1 MRRWLRRTQCR
12 DGALPISRCPGRANA
27 ASGDAAG
34 RVFTRPILMT
44 RKFIIV
50 LAITSLFTALVVG
63 FSWFYLS
70 QLLRQRLVWADE
82 TASQITNSLEY
93 AASKAVPDLTS
104 TRVDTNNPKAMRAAI
119 TNYLQ
124 TDPNLN
130 DQLEALVGNS
140 RIIYDAAITDPN
152 GVAILDTNPALN
164 AKPVPQRPSLAVL
177 RDAGFRRQLRLLY
190 SPGTVYD
197 VSIGLQLDGHE
208 FGGVR
213 VGVSTVFLRNELT
226 PKLQQAAFFSVVAIF
241 CSLVLAAVVSN
252 FALGPLKA
260 ISRNLDSASAGD
272 LLPDEETS
280 AGDEVGLVSLK
291 IAHLGR
297 QIRDTN
303 EIFSALKDNVEQVM
317 TKLQDGLMLFTRDS
331 RVVLVSAS
339 AEKFLGRPRRE
350 ILGRTVEDIFSDGT
364 VLGAVVLPA
373 FQKQRPLAQY
383 EFEAVDGR
391 RVQVSLDFIQE
402 KGTPIGALL
411 TMRDAESVRR
421 IEDEIEISRRLSA
434 SGRLTRGVAHEVKN
448 PINAIVLHLQL
459 LQNKL
464 QQDDPE
470 TRRHMDIIGNEIH
483 RLDRVV
489 QILVDFTRPRDL
501 RLEDVDLRK
510 ILEDV
515 SMLAAPDAA
524 RRAVH
529 IVLELPNQELLN
541 PELLSPE
548 LLSPELSNPELPNP
562 DLPNDDHALIV
573 RVDSDLMKQ
582 AILNLVLNG
591 VQSMKEGTLTLTA
604 RRDDEMILAEVRDQ
618 GCGIPPEAQE
628 KIFELYYT
636 TKGDEG
642 GSGIGL
648 AQTYQ
653 IMQWH
658 YGSVEFDS
666 IVGAGTTFR
675 LRLPAAAAKPDRR
688 ADAELT
694 A

>member
-1 MRRWLRRTQCR
+1 
-12 DGALPISRCPGRANA
+12 
-27 ASGDAAG
+27 
-34 RVFTRPILMT
+34 MT

-50 LAITSLFTALVVG
+50 LVITTLFTALVVT
-63 FSWFYLS
+63 FSWIYLS
-70 QLLRQRLVWADE
+70 QLLRQRLLWADE
-82 TASQITNSLEY
+82 TASQLTNQLEY

-104 TRVDTNNPKAMRAAI
+104 TKTDTENPKAMRAAI
-119 TNYLQ
+119 TYYLH
-124 TDPNLN
+124 TDTNLN
-130 DQLEALVGNS
+130 DMLESVVGNS
-140 RIIYDAAITDPN
+140 RIIYDAAIIDPN
-152 GVAILDTNPALN
+152 GVAILDTNPARNGKL
-164 AKPVPQRPSLAVL
+164 VPDRRALGML
-177 RDAGFRRQLRLLY
+177 RDAGFVRQLRMLY
-190 SPGTVYD
+190 APGAVYD
-197 VSIGLQLDGHE
+197 VSIGLELDGHA
-208 FGGVR
+208 FGSVR

-226 PKLQQAAFFSVVAIF
+226 PKLQQAFFFSVVAIF

-252 FALGPLKA
+252 VALGPLKA

-272 LLPDEETS
+272 LLPEEES
-280 AGDEVGLVSLK
+280 GSGDEVGLVSLK

-303 EIFSALKDNVEQVM
+303 QIFSALKDNVEQVM

-339 AEKFLGRPRRE
+339 AEKFLGRPRRD
-350 ILGRTVEDIFSDGT
+350 ILGRTAAEIFSDGT

-373 FQKQRPLAQY
+373 FQQQRPLVQY
-383 EFEAVDGR
+383 EFDAVDGR

-434 SGRLTRGVAHEVKN
+434 SGRMTRGVAHEVKN

-464 QQDDPE
+464 QQDDPD

-501 RLEDVDLRK
+501 RLEEVDLRK
-510 ILEDV
+510 ILENV
-515 SMLAAPDAA
+515 AMLAAPDAS
-524 RRAVH
+524 RHGVRVE
-529 IVLELPNQELLN
+529 LELPRRQLPNQKLLN
-541 PELLSPE
+541 QSGANEAVPKE
-548 LLSPELSNPELPNP
+548 
-562 DLPNDDHALIV
+562 DDALIV
-573 RVDSDLMKQ
+573 RVDADLIRQ
-582 AILNLVLNG
+582 AVLNLVLNG
-591 VQSMKEGTLTLTA
+591 VQSMNAGGILTLAA

-636 TKGDEG
+636 TKSDKG

-648 AQTYQ
+648 AQAYQ

-666 IVGAGTTFR
+666 VVGAGTTFR
-675 LRLPAAAAKPDRR
+675 LRLPAAAPKPHYRQD
-688 ADAELT
+688 EEIT

>member
-1 MRRWLRRTQCR
+1 
-12 DGALPISRCPGRANA
+12 
-27 ASGDAAG
+27 
-34 RVFTRPILMT
+34 
-44 RKFIIV
+44 
-50 LAITSLFTALVVG
+50 
-63 FSWFYLS
+63 
-70 QLLRQRLVWADE
+70 LLWADE
-82 TASQITNSLEY
+82 TASTLTNSLEY
-93 AASKAVPDLTS
+93 TASKAVPDLTS
-104 TRVDTNNPKAMRAAI
+104 TRVDTDNPKAMRAAI

-124 TDPNLN
+124 TDTNLN
-130 DQLEALVGNS
+130 DMLESEVGNS
-140 RIIYDAAITDPN
+140 RIIYDASIIDPN
-152 GVAILDTNPALN
+152 GIAILDTNPSLN
-164 AKPVPQRPSLAVL
+164 GKPVPERPRLAGL
-177 RDAGFRRQLRLLY
+177 RDAGFRHQLRLLY
-190 SPGTVYD
+190 GPATVYD
-197 VSIGLQLDGHE
+197 VSIGLELDGQQ
-208 FGGVR
+208 FGSVR

-226 PKLQQAAFFSVVAIF
+226 PRLQQAAFFSVVAIF

-252 FALGPLKA
+252 VALGPLRA

-272 LLPDEETS
+272 VLPEEES
-280 AGDEVGLVSLK
+280 GSEDEVGLVSLK

-303 EIFSALKDNVEQVM
+303 QIFSALKDNVEQVM

-350 ILGRTVEDIFSDGT
+350 ILGRSAEEIFSDGS

-373 FQKQRPLAQY
+373 FQKQRPLVQY
-383 EFEAVDGR
+383 DFDAADGH

-464 QQDDPE
+464 QQDDPD
-470 TRRHMDIIGNEIH
+470 TRRHMDIIGSEIH

-510 ILEDV
+510 ILESV
-515 SMLAAPDAA
+515 SVLAAPDAA
-524 RRAVH
+524 RHGVH
-529 IVLELPNQELLN
+529 IVLELPNHDPLN
-541 PELLSPE
+541 E
-548 LLSPELSNPELPNP
+548 
-562 DLPNDDHALIV
+562 NDALQV
-573 RVDSDLMKQ
+573 RIDSDLIKQ
-582 AILNLVLNG
+582 AILNLVING
-591 VQSMKEGTLTLTA
+591 VQSMAAGGTLTIKA
-604 RRDDEMILAEVRDQ
+604 RREEEMILAEVLDQ
-618 GCGIPPEAQE
+618 GCGIPPDAQE

-675 LRLPAAAAKPDRR
+675 LRLPAAKPERR
-688 ADAELT
+688 EDERPQGEEMT

>member
-1 MRRWLRRTQCR
+1 
-12 DGALPISRCPGRANA
+12 
-27 ASGDAAG
+27 
-34 RVFTRPILMT
+34 MT

-50 LAITSLFTALVVG
+50 LVITTMFTALVVG
-63 FSWFYLS
+63 FSWVYLS
-70 QLLRQRLVWADE
+70 QLLRQRLLWADE
-82 TASQITNSLEY
+82 TASQLTNQLEY

-124 TDPNLN
+124 TDTNLN
-130 DQLEALVGNS
+130 DMLESVVGNS
-140 RIIYDAAITDPN
+140 RIIYDAAIIDPN

-164 AKPVPQRPSLAVL
+164 GKPVPDRQRLAVL
-177 RDAGFRRQLRLLY
+177 RDAGFRRQLRMLY
-190 SPGTVYD
+190 GPGTVYD
-197 VSIGLQLDGHE
+197 VSIGLELDGQA
-208 FGGVR
+208 FGSVR

-226 PKLQQAAFFSVVAIF
+226 PKLQQAAFFSVVAVF

-252 FALGPLKA
+252 VALGPLKA

-280 AGDEVGLVSLK
+280 ADDEVGLVSLK

-303 EIFSALKDNVEQVM
+303 QIFSALKDNVEQVM
-317 TKLQDGLMLFTRDS
+317 TKLQDGLMLFTSDS

-350 ILGRTVEDIFSDGT
+350 ILGRTAEEIFSDGT
-364 VLGAVVLPA
+364 VLGAVVLPS
-373 FQKQRPLAQY
+373 FQKQRPLTQY
-383 EFEAVDGR
+383 EFDAADGR

-402 KGTPIGALL
+402 KGTSIGALL

-464 QQDDPE
+464 QQDDPD
-470 TRRHMDIIGNEIH
+470 TRRHMDIIGSEIH

-501 RLEDVDLRK
+501 RLEEVDLRK
-510 ILEDV
+510 ILESV
-515 SMLAAPDAA
+515 SVLAAPDAA
-524 RRAVH
+524 RQNVRLVQ
-529 IVLELPNQELLN
+529 ELP
-541 PELLSPE
+541 
-548 LLSPELSNPELPNP
+548 P
-562 DLPNDDHALIV
+562 DSEALIV

-591 VQSMKEGTLTLTA
+591 VQSMPNGGTLTLKA
-604 RRDDEMILAEVRDQ
+604 RHEDDMILAEVVDE
-618 GCGIPPEAQE
+618 GSGIPHDAQE
-628 KIFELYYT
+628 KIFELYFT
-636 TKGDEG
+636 TKGDKG

-658 YGSVEFDS
+658 YGSIDFDS

-675 LRLPAAAAKPDRR
+675 LRLPDAASKAGRAEDAK
-688 ADAELT
+688 LT

>member
-1 MRRWLRRTQCR
+1 M
-12 DGALPISRCPGRANA
+12 S
-27 ASGDAAG
+27 
-34 RVFTRPILMT
+34 

-50 LAITSLFTALVVG
+50 LVITTLFTALVVC
-63 FSWFYLS
+63 FSWIYLS
-70 QLLRQRLVWADE
+70 QLLRQRLLWADE
-82 TASQITNSLEY
+82 TASQLTNQMEY

-104 TRVDTNNPKAMRAAI
+104 TRVDTNNPKAMRAAV
-119 TNYLQ
+119 TKFLQ
-124 TDPNLN
+124 TDANLN
-130 DQLEALVGNS
+130 DMLESVVGNS
-140 RIIYDAAITDPN
+140 RIVYDAAIIDPN

-164 AKPVPQRPSLAVL
+164 GKPVPERPRLGVL
-177 RDAGFRRQLRLLY
+177 RDASFRRQLRLLY
-190 SPGTVYD
+190 APSTVYD
-197 VSIGLQLDGHE
+197 VSIGLELDGQA
-208 FGGVR
+208 FGSVR

-226 PKLQQAAFFSVVAIF
+226 PKLQQAAFFSVLAIF
-241 CSLVLAAVVSN
+241 CSLVLGAVVSN
-252 FALGPLKA
+252 VALGPLKV

-303 EIFSALKDNVEQVM
+303 QIFSALKDNVEQVM
-317 TKLQDGLMLFTRDS
+317 TKLQDGLMLFTRDT

-350 ILGRTVEDIFSDGT
+350 ILGRTAEEIFSDGS

-373 FQKQRPLAQY
+373 FQKQRPLVQY
-383 EFEAVDGR
+383 EFDAVDRR

-421 IEDEIEISRRLSA
+421 IENDIEMSRRLSA

-470 TRRHMDIIGNEIH
+470 TRRHMDVIGNEIH

-501 RLEDVDLRK
+501 HLEDVDLRR
-510 ILEDV
+510 ILESV
-515 SMLAAPDAA
+515 AALAAPDAA
-524 RRAVH
+524 RHGVRLVQQ
-529 IVLELPNQELLN
+529 LPNRELSNRELSSRELPNEDV
-541 PELLSPE
+541 SHG
-548 LLSPELSNPELPNP
+548 
-562 DLPNDDHALIV
+562 DDALIV
-573 RVDSDLMKQ
+573 RADSDLMKQ
-582 AILNLVLNG
+582 AILNLVING
-591 VQSMKEGTLTLTA
+591 VQAMTAGGTLTLKA
-604 RRDDEMILAEVRDQ
+604 RRDGETILAEVLDQ

-628 KIFELYYT
+628 KIFELYFT
-636 TKGDEG
+636 TKGGEG

-675 LRLPAAAAKPDRR
+675 LRLPAAAAKPESR
-688 ADAELT
+688 EEIT

>member
-1 MRRWLRRTQCR
+1 
-12 DGALPISRCPGRANA
+12 
-27 ASGDAAG
+27 
-34 RVFTRPILMT
+34 MT

-50 LAITSLFTALVVG
+50 LVITTLFTALVVG

-70 QLLRQRLVWADE
+70 QLLRQRLLWADE
-82 TASQITNSLEY
+82 TASQLTNQLEY

-104 TRVDTNNPKAMRAAI
+104 TRVDTQNPKAMRTAI
-119 TNYLQ
+119 ATFLQ
-124 TDPNLN
+124 NDTNLN
-130 DQLEALVGNS
+130 DMLESVWGNS
-140 RIIYDAAITDPN
+140 RIIYDAAIIDPN

-164 AKPVPQRPSLAVL
+164 GKPVPQRPSLAVL

-190 SPGTVYD
+190 GPATVYD
-197 VSIGLQLDGHE
+197 VSIGLELDGQA

-226 PKLQQAAFFSVVAIF
+226 PRLQQAAFFSVVAIF
-241 CSLVLAAVVSN
+241 CSLVLAAAVSN
-252 FALGPLKA
+252 VALGPLKT

-272 LLPDEETS
+272 VLPDEETS

-350 ILGRTVEDIFSDGT
+350 ILGRTAEEIFSDGT

-373 FQKQRPLAQY
+373 FQKQRPLVQY
-383 EFEAVDGR
+383 DFDAADGR

-402 KGTPIGALL
+402 KGTSIGALL

-421 IEDEIEISRRLSA
+421 IENEIEISRRLSA
-434 SGRLTRGVAHEVKN
+434 SGRMTRGVAHEVKN

-459 LQNKL
+459 LQDKL
-464 QQDDPE
+464 QQDDPD

-510 ILEDV
+510 ILESV
-515 SMLAAPDAA
+515 SVLAAPDAA
-524 RRAVH
+524 RHGVRV
-529 IVLELPNQELLN
+529 VQELPNED
-541 PELLSPE
+541 E
-548 LLSPELSNPELPNP
+548 
-562 DLPNDDHALIV
+562 ALMV

-591 VQSMKEGTLTLTA
+591 VQSMTEGGTLTVKA
-604 RRDDEMILAEVRDQ
+604 RRDDEMILAEVMDQ

-628 KIFELYYT
+628 KIFELYFT
-636 TKGDEG
+636 TKGDKG

-675 LRLPAAAAKPDRR
+675 LRLPAGVAKPDRR
-688 ADAELT
+688 EDAEMT

>member
-1 MRRWLRRTQCR
+1 M
-12 DGALPISRCPGRANA
+12 S
-27 ASGDAAG
+27 
-34 RVFTRPILMT
+34 

-50 LAITSLFTALVVG
+50 LAITALFTTLVVG
-63 FSWFYLS
+63 FSWLYLS
-70 QLLRQRLVWADE
+70 QLLRQRLLWADE
-82 TASQITNSLEY
+82 TASQLTNTLEY
-93 AASKAVPDLTS
+93 TASKAVPDLTS
-104 TRVDTNNPKAMRAAI
+104 TRVPTENPKAMRAAI
-119 TNYLQ
+119 ATFLQ
-124 TDPNLN
+124 TDANLN
-130 DQLEALVGNS
+130 DTLESVVDYS
-140 RIIYDAAITDPN
+140 PIIYDAAIVDPN
-152 GVAILDTNPALN
+152 GVVILDTNPSLN
-164 AKPVPQRPSLAVL
+164 GKPLLERPRLSFL
-177 RDAGFRRQLRLLY
+177 RDAGFRHQLRLLY
-190 SPGTVYD
+190 GTSTVYD
-197 VSIGLQLDGHE
+197 VSIGMELDGQA
-208 FGGVR
+208 FGSVR

-252 FALGPLKA
+252 VALGPLKA

-272 LLPDEETS
+272 VLPDEETS
-280 AGDEVGLVSLK
+280 TDDEVGLVSLK
-291 IAHLGR
+291 IAHLGQ

-303 EIFSALKDNVEQVM
+303 QIFSALKDNVEQVM
-317 TKLQDGLMLFTRDS
+317 SKLQDGLMLFTRDS

-350 ILGRTVEDIFSDGT
+350 ILGRSAEEIFSDGT

-373 FQKQRPLAQY
+373 FQKQRALVQY
-383 EFEAVDGR
+383 EFDATDGR

-402 KGTPIGALL
+402 KGTQIGALL
-411 TMRDAESVRR
+411 TMRDTESVRR

-464 QQDDPE
+464 HQNDPD
-470 TRRHMDIIGNEIH
+470 TRRHMDIIGNEIQ

-501 RLEDVDLRK
+501 RLEEVDLRK
-510 ILEDV
+510 ILESV
-515 SMLAAPDAA
+515 AVLAAPDAA
-524 RRAVH
+524 RHSVR
-529 IVLELPNQELLN
+529 IVLDLADPHLRNDRSLN
-541 PELLSPE
+541 EEPLNDGSP
-548 LLSPELSNPELPNP
+548 SKELSNS
-562 DLPNDDHALIV
+562 NDALFV
-573 RVDSDLMKQ
+573 RVDPDLMKQ

-591 VQSMKEGTLTLTA
+591 VQSMADGGTLTLAA
-604 RRDDEMILAEVRDQ
+604 RRHDDMILAEVRDQ

-628 KIFELYYT
+628 KIFELYFT
-636 TKGDEG
+636 TKGDKG

-653 IMQWH
+653 IIQWH

-675 LRLPAAAAKPDRR
+675 LRLPALVTRAADTPVI
-688 ADAELT
+688 
-694 A
+694 

>member
-1 MRRWLRRTQCR
+1 M
-12 DGALPISRCPGRANA
+12 S
-27 ASGDAAG
+27 
-34 RVFTRPILMT
+34 

-50 LAITSLFTALVVG
+50 LAITTLFTALVVG
-63 FSWFYLS
+63 FSWIYLA

-82 TASQITNSLEY
+82 TASQLTNQLEY

-104 TRVDTNNPKAMRAAI
+104 TRVNTEDPRAMRTAI

-130 DQLEALVGNS
+130 DMLESVVGNS
-140 RIIYDAAITDPN
+140 RIIYDAAIVEPN

-164 AKPVPQRPSLAVL
+164 SKPVPDRPPLTQL

-190 SPGTVYD
+190 GPATVYN
-197 VSIGLQLDGHE
+197 VSIGLDLDKHE
-208 FGGVR
+208 FGSVR

-226 PKLQQAAFFSVVAIF
+226 PKLQQAAFFSALAIF

-252 FALGPLKA
+252 LALGPLKA
-260 ISRNLDSASAGD
+260 IARNLDSASAGD
-272 LLPDEETS
+272 ILPEEEADS
-280 AGDEVGLVSLK
+280 EDEVGLVSLK

-303 EIFSALKDNVEQVM
+303 QIFSALRDNVEQVM

-350 ILGRTVEDIFSDGT
+350 ILGRTAEEIFSDGT

-373 FQKQRPLAQY
+373 FQQQRPLVQY
-383 EFEAVDGR
+383 EFDAADRR

-411 TMRDAESVRR
+411 TIRDAESVRR

-464 QQDDPE
+464 QQDDPD
-470 TRRHMDIIGNEIH
+470 TRRHMDVIGNEIH

-501 RLEDVDLRK
+501 RLEDQDLRK
-510 ILEDV
+510 LMENV
-515 SMLAAPDAA
+515 ATLAAPDAA
-524 RRAVH
+524 RHGVH
-529 IVLELPNQELLN
+529 VQL
-541 PELLSPE
+541 
-548 LLSPELSNPELPNP
+548 
-562 DLPNDDHALIV
+562 DLPANDLPGEGNALPADTLMV

-591 VQSMKEGTLTLTA
+591 VQSMTAGGTLTLAA
-604 RRDDEMILAEVRDQ
+604 RRDEEMILAEVRDQ

-636 TKGDEG
+636 TKSDKG

-658 YGSVEFDS
+658 YGSVDFNS

-675 LRLPAAAAKPDRR
+675 LRLPPATAKPDRR
-688 ADAELT
+688 EDDEIPAE
-694 A
+694 

>member
-1 MRRWLRRTQCR
+1 
-12 DGALPISRCPGRANA
+12 
-27 ASGDAAG
+27 
-34 RVFTRPILMT
+34 MT

-50 LAITSLFTALVVG
+50 FVITTLFTTLVVG

-70 QLLRQRLVWADE
+70 QLLRQRLLWADE
-82 TASQITNSLEY
+82 TASQLTNQLEY
-93 AASKAVPDLTS
+93 AASKAVPDFTS
-104 TRVDTNNPKAMRAAI
+104 TRVDTANPKALRAAI
-119 TNYLQ
+119 SEHLQ
-124 TDPNLN
+124 TDANLN
-130 DQLEALVGNS
+130 DMLESVVGNS
-140 RIIYDAAITDPN
+140 PIIYDAAIIDPT

-164 AKPVPQRPSLAVL
+164 GKPVPERPRLAGL
-177 RDAGFRRQLRLLY
+177 RDAGFRHQLRLLY
-190 SPGTVYD
+190 GAATVYD
-197 VSIGLQLDGHE
+197 ASIGLELDGLK
-208 FGGVR
+208 FGSVR

-226 PKLQQAAFFSVVAIF
+226 PRLQQAAFFSVVAIF

-252 FALGPLKA
+252 VALGPLKA
-260 ISRNLDSASAGD
+260 IARNLDDASAGNP
-272 LLPDEETS
+272 LPDEES
-280 AGDEVGLVSLK
+280 GSEDEVGLVSLK

-303 EIFSALKDNVEQVM
+303 QIFSALKDNVEQVM
-317 TKLQDGLMLFTRDS
+317 SKLQDGLMLFTRDS

-339 AEKFLGRPRRE
+339 AEKFLGRSRRE
-350 ILGRTVEDIFSDGT
+350 ILGRTAEEIFSDGT

-373 FQKQRPLAQY
+373 FQKQRPLVQY

-459 LQNKL
+459 LQNKV
-464 QQDDPE
+464 QQEDPD

-501 RLEDVDLRK
+501 RLEEVDMRK
-510 ILEDV
+510 ILENA
-515 SMLAAPDAA
+515 SALAAPDAA
-524 RRAVH
+524 RHGVNIA
-529 IVLELPNQELLN
+529 LDFPAKG
-541 PELLSPE
+541 PSGK
-548 LLSPELSNPELPNP
+548 
-562 DLPNDDHALIV
+562 DDPLMV

-582 AILNLVLNG
+582 AILNLVING
-591 VQSMKEGTLTLTA
+591 AQSMTSGGTLTLKA
-604 RRDDEMILAEVRDQ
+604 RRDEEMIVAEILDQ
-618 GCGIPPEAQE
+618 GCGIPPDAQE

-636 TKGDEG
+636 TKGDKG

-648 AQTYQ
+648 AQTFQ

-658 YGSVEFDS
+658 YGTVEFDS
-666 IVGAGTTFR
+666 IEGAGTTFR
-675 LRLPAAAAKPDRR
+675 LRLPAAAKSDRR
-688 ADAELT
+688 QGEEVT

>member
-1 MRRWLRRTQCR
+1 M
-12 DGALPISRCPGRANA
+12 S
-27 ASGDAAG
+27 
-34 RVFTRPILMT
+34 

-50 LAITSLFTALVVG
+50 LAITMLFTALVVG
-63 FSWFYLS
+63 FSWIYLS
-70 QLLRQRLVWADE
+70 QLLGQRLLWADE
-82 TASQITNSLEY
+82 TASQLSSQLEY

-104 TRVDTNNPKAMRAAI
+104 TRIDTNNPKAMRAAI

-124 TDPNLN
+124 TDTNLN
-130 DQLEALVGNS
+130 DMLEAVVGNS
-140 RIIYDAAITDPN
+140 RIVYDAAIIDPD

-164 AKPVPQRPSLAVL
+164 GKPVPARSPLSVL
-177 RDAGFRRQLRLLY
+177 KDATFRRQLQMLY
-190 SPGTVYD
+190 APGSVYD
-197 VSIGLQLDGHE
+197 ASIGLELDGQA

-226 PKLQQAAFFSVVAIF
+226 PKLQQAAFFSVLAIF
-241 CSLVLAAVVSN
+241 CSLVLGAVVSN
-252 FALGPLKA
+252 VALGPLKA
-260 ISRNLDSASAGD
+260 IARNLDSASAGD
-272 LLPDEETS
+272 ELPDEETS

-303 EIFSALKDNVEQVM
+303 QIFSALKDNVEQVM

-350 ILGRTVEDIFSDGT
+350 ILGHTAEEIFSDGT

-373 FQKQRPLAQY
+373 FQKQRPLVQY
-383 EFEAVDGR
+383 EFDAADGR

-421 IEDEIEISRRLSA
+421 IENEIEISRRLSA
-434 SGRLTRGVAHEVKN
+434 SGRMTRGVAHEVKN

-470 TRRHMDIIGNEIH
+470 TRRHMEVIGNEIH

-510 ILEDV
+510 ILESV
-515 SMLAAPDAA
+515 SVLAAPDAA
-524 RRAVH
+524 RHGVQVALEFPNRAPVADAAPA
-529 IVLELPNQELLN
+529 ENPPADDDALL
-541 PELLSPE
+541 
-548 LLSPELSNPELPNP
+548 
-562 DLPNDDHALIV
+562 V

-591 VQSMKEGTLTLTA
+591 VQSMAAGGTLTLTA
-604 RRDDEMILAEVRDQ
+604 RREDEMILAEVLDQ

-628 KIFELYYT
+628 KIFELYFT
-636 TKGDEG
+636 TKGDKG

-666 IVGAGTTFR
+666 VVGAGTTFR
-675 LRLPAAAAKPDRR
+675 LRLPAAVAKPDRP
-688 ADAELT
+688 EGMT

>member
-1 MRRWLRRTQCR
+1 
-12 DGALPISRCPGRANA
+12 
-27 ASGDAAG
+27 
-34 RVFTRPILMT
+34 MT

-50 LAITSLFTALVVG
+50 FVITTLFTALVCG
-63 FSWFYLS
+63 FSWIYLS
-70 QLLRQRLVWADE
+70 QFLRQRLLWADE
-82 TASQITNSLEY
+82 TASQLTNQLEY

-104 TRVDTNNPKAMRAAI
+104 TRIDTNNPKAMRAAI

-124 TDPNLN
+124 TDTNLN
-130 DQLEALVGNS
+130 DMLESVVGNS
-140 RIIYDAAITDPN
+140 RIVYDAAIIDPS

-164 AKPVPQRPSLAVL
+164 GQPVPERASLSVL

-190 SPGTVYD
+190 GPATVYD
-197 VSIGLQLDGHE
+197 ASIGLELDGQV
-208 FGGVR
+208 FGSVR
-213 VGVSTVFLRNELT
+213 VGLSTVFLRNELT

-241 CSLVLAAVVSN
+241 CSLVLGAVVSN
-252 FALGPLKA
+252 VALGPLKA
-260 ISRNLDSASAGD
+260 IARNLDSASAGD
-272 LLPDEETS
+272 ELPDEETS

-303 EIFSALKDNVEQVM
+303 QIFSALKDNVEQVM

-350 ILGRTVEDIFSDGT
+350 ILGHTAEEIFSDGS

-373 FQKQRPLAQY
+373 FQKQRPLVQY
-383 EFEAVDGR
+383 EFDAVDGR

-434 SGRLTRGVAHEVKN
+434 SGRMTRGVAHEVKN

-501 RLEDVDLRK
+501 RLEEVDLCK
-510 ILEDV
+510 LLESV
-515 SMLAAPDAA
+515 SVLAAPDAT
-524 RRAVH
+524 RHGVRV
-529 IVLELPNQELLN
+529 VLELPSE
-541 PELLSPE
+541 
-548 LLSPELSNPELPNP
+548 
-562 DLPNDDHALIV
+562 DDPLMV

-591 VQSMKEGTLTLTA
+591 VQSMAAGGTLTLAA

-618 GCGIPPEAQE
+618 GCGIPPAAQE
-628 KIFELYYT
+628 KIFELYFT
-636 TKGDEG
+636 TKGDKG

-658 YGSVEFDS
+658 YGSVEFDT

-675 LRLPAAAAKPDRR
+675 LRLPAAAVKSDRR
-688 ADAELT
+688 EEMQA
-694 A
+694 

>member
-1 MRRWLRRTQCR
+1 
-12 DGALPISRCPGRANA
+12 
-27 ASGDAAG
+27 
-34 RVFTRPILMT
+34 MT

-70 QLLRQRLVWADE
+70 QLLRQRLQWTDE
-82 TASQITNSLEY
+82 TASQLTNSLEY
-93 AASKAVPDLTS
+93 TASKAVPDLTS
-104 TRVDTNNPKAMRAAI
+104 TRVDTQNPKAMRAAI
-119 TNYLQ
+119 TSFLQ
-124 TDPNLN
+124 TDANLN
-130 DQLEALVGNS
+130 DMLESVVGTS
-140 RIIYDAAITDPN
+140 HIIYDAAIIDPN
-152 GVAILDTNPALN
+152 GLAILDTNPALN
-164 AKPVPQRPSLAVL
+164 GQPIPERPSLAVL

-190 SPGTVYD
+190 APGAVYD
-197 VSIGLQLDGHE
+197 VSEKMELDGLA
-208 FGGVR
+208 FGSVR
-213 VGVSTVFLRNELT
+213 VGVNTVFLRNELT
-226 PKLQQAAFFSVVAIF
+226 PKLQQAVFFSVVAIF
-241 CSLVLAAVVSN
+241 CSLVLSAVVSN
-252 FALGPLKA
+252 VALGPLKA
-260 ISRNLDSASAGD
+260 IARNLDSASAGD
-272 LLPDEETS
+272 VLPDEETS

-350 ILGRTVEDIFSDGT
+350 ILGRTAAEIFSDGT

-373 FQKQRPLAQY
+373 FQKQRPLVQY
-383 EFEAVDGR
+383 EFDASDGR

-464 QQDDPE
+464 LQDDPE

-501 RLEDVDLRK
+501 RLEEADLRK
-510 ILEDV
+510 LLEDV
-515 SMLAAPDAA
+515 SLLAAPDAA
-524 RRAVH
+524 RHGVRV
-529 IVLELPNQELLN
+529 VQELPDDEALL
-541 PELLSPE
+541 
-548 LLSPELSNPELPNP
+548 
-562 DLPNDDHALIV
+562 V
-573 RVDSDLMKQ
+573 RVDADLMKQ

-591 VQSMKEGTLTLTA
+591 VQSMAAGGTLTLTA

-618 GCGIPPEAQE
+618 GCGIPSEAQE

-636 TKGDEG
+636 TKGDKG

-666 IVGAGTTFR
+666 TVGEGTTFR
-675 LRLPAAAAKPDRR
+675 LRLPAASAKPDQR
-688 ADAELT
+688 ADEKMIV
-694 A
+694 

>member
-1 MRRWLRRTQCR
+1 M
-12 DGALPISRCPGRANA
+12 S
-27 ASGDAAG
+27 
-34 RVFTRPILMT
+34 

-50 LAITSLFTALVVG
+50 LAITTLFTALVVG
-63 FSWFYLS
+63 FSWVYLS
-70 QLLRQRLVWADE
+70 QLLRQRLLWADE
-82 TASQITNSLEY
+82 TASQLTNELEY

-104 TRVDTNNPKAMRAAI
+104 TRVATENPRAMRAAI
-119 TNYLQ
+119 TSYLQ
-124 TDPNLN
+124 TDANLN
-130 DQLEALVGNS
+130 DMLESVVDYS
-140 RIIYDAAITDPN
+140 RIIYDAAIIDPN
-152 GVAILDTNPALN
+152 GVAILDTDPALN
-164 AKPVPQRPSLAVL
+164 GKPVPERPPLAAL
-177 RDAGFRRQLRLLY
+177 RDAGFRRQLRMLY
-190 SPGTVYD
+190 GASTVYD
-197 VSIGLQLDGHE
+197 VSIGLELDGQA
-208 FGGVR
+208 FGSVR

-226 PKLQQAAFFSVVAIF
+226 PKLQQAGFFSVLAIF
-241 CSLVLAAVVSN
+241 CSLVLSAVVSN

-260 ISRNLDSASAGD
+260 ISRNLDSASAGAI
-272 LLPDEETS
+272 LPDEETR
-280 AGDEVGLVSLK
+280 ADDEVGLVSLK
-291 IAHLGR
+291 IAHLGQ

-303 EIFSALKDNVEQVM
+303 QIFSALKDNVEQVM
-317 TKLQDGLMLFTRDS
+317 SKLQDGLMLFTRDS

-350 ILGRTVEDIFSDGT
+350 ILGRTAEEIFSDGT

-383 EFEAVDGR
+383 EFDAVDGR

-402 KGTPIGALL
+402 KGTQIGALL

-421 IEDEIEISRRLSA
+421 IENEIEISRRLSA

-464 QQDDPE
+464 QQNDPD
-470 TRRHMDIIGNEIH
+470 TRRHMDVIGSEIQ

-489 QILVDFTRPRDL
+489 QILVDFTRPRGLHLEEMDL
-501 RLEDVDLRK
+501 RT
-510 ILEDV
+510 ILENV
-515 SMLAAPDAA
+515 SVLAAPEAA
-524 RRAVH
+524 RHGVQ
-529 IVLELPNQELLN
+529 IVLELAGAPRLCGRVSNKKLADES
-541 PELLSPE
+541 LSDKS
-548 LLSPELSNPELPNP
+548 LSGQSLSDEELSDGELA
-562 DLPNDDHALIV
+562 DDDHALMV
-573 RVDSDLMKQ
+573 RVDPDLMKQ

-591 VQSMKEGTLTLTA
+591 VQAMNAGGTLTLTA
-604 RRDDEMILAEVRDQ
+604 RRDDDMILAEVRDQ

-628 KIFELYYT
+628 KIFELYFT
-636 TKGDEG
+636 TKGDKG

-675 LRLPAAAAKPDRR
+675 LRLPAVSGLKTERPKNSEEMR
-688 ADAELT
+688 A
-694 A
+694 

>member
-1 MRRWLRRTQCR
+1 
-12 DGALPISRCPGRANA
+12 
-27 ASGDAAG
+27 
-34 RVFTRPILMT
+34 
-44 RKFIIV
+44 
-50 LAITSLFTALVVG
+50 
-63 FSWFYLS
+63 
-70 QLLRQRLVWADE
+70 VW
-82 TASQITNSLEY
+82 
-93 AASKAVPDLTS
+93 
-104 TRVDTNNPKAMRAAI
+104 
-119 TNYLQ
+119 
-124 TDPNLN
+124 
-130 DQLEALVGNS
+130 GNS
-140 RIIYDAAITDPN
+140 RIIYDASIIDPN
-152 GVAILDTNPALN
+152 GIAILDTNPALN
-164 AKPVPQRPSLAVL
+164 GKPLPARPPLSVL
-177 RDAGFRRQLRLLY
+177 RDANFRRQLRLLY
-190 SPGTVYD
+190 GPGTVYD
-197 VSIGLQLDGHE
+197 VSIGLELDGHV
-208 FGGVR
+208 FGSVR

-226 PKLQQAAFFSVVAIF
+226 PQLQQAAFFSVVAIF

-252 FALGPLKA
+252 LALGPLKA

-272 LLPDEETS
+272 LLPAEES
-280 AGDEVGLVSLK
+280 GSEDEVGLVSLK

-303 EIFSALKDNVEQVM
+303 QIFSALKDNVEQVM

-350 ILGRTVEDIFSDGT
+350 ILGRTAEEIFSDGT

-373 FQKQRPLAQY
+373 FQKQRPLVQY
-383 EFEAVDGR
+383 EFDAVDG

-411 TMRDAESVRR
+411 TMRDAESVRS
-421 IEDEIEISRRLSA
+421 IENEIEISRRLSA

-464 QQDDPE
+464 LQDDPE
-470 TRRHMDIIGNEIH
+470 TRRHMDVIGNEIH

-510 ILEDV
+510 LLESV
-515 SMLAAPDAA
+515 SVLAAPQAS
-524 RRAVH
+524 RHGVQM
-529 IVLELPNQELLN
+529 VLELPNRAPVAAAVPGEDM
-541 PELLSPE
+541 PV
-548 LLSPELSNPELPNP
+548 
-562 DLPNDDHALIV
+562 DDHALMV

-591 VQSMKEGTLTLTA
+591 VQSMTAGGTLTLTA
-604 RRDDEMILAEVRDQ
+604 RREEEMMIAEVRDQ

-628 KIFELYYT
+628 KIFELYFT
-636 TKGDEG
+636 TKGDQG

-658 YGSVEFDS
+658 YGSVDFDS

-675 LRLPAAAAKPDRR
+675 LQLPAAPVKPDRKQ
-688 ADAELT
+688 DEDETIT

>member
-1 MRRWLRRTQCR
+1 M
-12 DGALPISRCPGRANA
+12 S
-27 ASGDAAG
+27 
-34 RVFTRPILMT
+34 

-50 LAITSLFTALVVG
+50 LAITTLFTALVVG
-63 FSWFYLS
+63 FSWVYLS
-70 QLLRQRLVWADE
+70 QLLRQRLLWADE
-82 TASQITNSLEY
+82 TASQLNSSLEY
-93 AASKAVPDLTS
+93 TASKAVPDLTS
-104 TRVDTNNPKAMRAAI
+104 TRVNTSNPKAMRAAV
-119 TNYLQ
+119 TNHLQ
-124 TDPNLN
+124 TDASLN

-140 RIIYDAAITDPN
+140 RIVYDAAVVDPS
-152 GVAILDTNPALN
+152 GVAILDTNSAMN
-164 AKPVPQRPSLAVL
+164 GKPVPVRPRLADL
-177 RDAGFRRQLRLLY
+177 RDASFRRQLRLLY
-190 SPGTVYD
+190 GPATVYD
-197 VSIGLQLDGHE
+197 ASIGLELDKQI
-208 FGGVR
+208 FGSVH

-226 PKLQQAAFFSVVAIF
+226 PKLQQAGFFCVVAIF
-241 CSLVLAAVVSN
+241 CSLVLAAAVSN
-252 FALGPLKA
+252 VALGPLKV

-272 LLPDEETS
+272 LLPAEQSGSE
-280 AGDEVGLVSLK
+280 DEVGLVSLK

-297 QIRDTN
+297 QIHDTN
-303 EIFSALKDNVEQVM
+303 QIFSALKDNVEQVM

-350 ILGRTVEDIFSDGT
+350 ILGRTAQEIFSDGT

-373 FQKQRPLAQY
+373 FQKQRPLVQY
-383 EFEAVDGR
+383 EFDAADGR

-402 KGTPIGALL
+402 KGTSIGALL

-421 IEDEIEISRRLSA
+421 IENEIEISRRLSA

-470 TRRHMDIIGNEIH
+470 TRRHMDIIGSEIH

-501 RLEDVDLRK
+501 RLEEVDLRD
-510 ILEDV
+510 ILESV
-515 SMLAAPDAA
+515 AELAAPDAA
-524 RRAVH
+524 RHGVRLV
-529 IVLELPNQELLN
+529 EEF
-541 PELLSPE
+541 
-548 LLSPELSNPELPNP
+548 P
-562 DLPNDDHALIV
+562 DKDGALIV

-591 VQSMKEGTLTLTA
+591 VQAMGEGGTLTLKA
-604 RRDDEMILAEVRDQ
+604 CRDGEMILAEVLDQ

-628 KIFELYYT
+628 KIFELYFT
-636 TKGDEG
+636 TKGDKG

-675 LRLPAAAAKPDRR
+675 LRLPSSSSKPERE
-688 ADAELT
+688 ANEEIT

>member
-1 MRRWLRRTQCR
+1 M
-12 DGALPISRCPGRANA
+12 S
-27 ASGDAAG
+27 
-34 RVFTRPILMT
+34 

-50 LAITSLFTALVVG
+50 FVITTLFTALVVG
-63 FSWFYLS
+63 FSWIYLS
-70 QLLRQRLVWADE
+70 QLLRQRLQWVDE
-82 TASQITNSLEY
+82 TAYQLTQQLEY
-93 AASKAVPDLTS
+93 VASKAVPDLTS
-104 TRVDTNNPKAMRAAI
+104 TRVDTTNPKAMRAAI

-124 TDPNLN
+124 TDANLN
-130 DQLEALVGNS
+130 DMLESVMENS
-140 RIIYDAAITDPN
+140 SIIYDAAIIDPN
-152 GVAILDTNPALN
+152 GVAILDTRPALN
-164 AKPVPQRPSLAVL
+164 GKPVPERPRLAVL
-177 RDAGFRRQLRLLY
+177 RDTGFRRQLRLLWA
-190 SPGTVYD
+190 PGTVYD
-197 VSIGLQLDGHE
+197 VSNPLTLDGQA
-208 FGGVR
+208 FGSVR
-213 VGVSTVFLRNELT
+213 VGVNTVFLRNELT
-226 PKLQQAAFFSVVAIF
+226 PRLQQAAFFSVVTIF

-252 FALGPLKA
+252 VALGPLKVIA
-260 ISRNLDSASAGD
+260 RNLDTASAGD

-303 EIFSALKDNVEQVM
+303 QIFSALKDNVEQVM
-317 TKLQDGLMLFTRDS
+317 TKLQDGLMLFTRDT

-350 ILGRTVEDIFSDGT
+350 ILGRTAEEIFADGT

-373 FQKQRPLAQY
+373 FQKQRPLVQY
-383 EFEAVDGR
+383 EFDAADGR
-391 RVQVSLDFIQE
+391 RVQVSLDFIHE

-421 IEDEIEISRRLSA
+421 IENEIEISRRLSA
-434 SGRLTRGVAHEVKN
+434 SGRITRGVAHEVKN

-470 TRRHMDIIGNEIH
+470 TRRHMDIIGSEIH

-501 RLEDVDLRK
+501 RLEEVDMRK
-510 ILEDV
+510 LLENV
-515 SMLAAPDAA
+515 SVLAAPDAA
-524 RRAVH
+524 RHGVRVA
-529 IVLELPNQELLN
+529 LALPNH
-541 PELLSPE
+541 
-548 LLSPELSNPELPNP
+548 
-562 DLPNDDHALIV
+562 DRPNDERPNQDDELMV

-582 AILNLVLNG
+582 AVLNLVLNG
-591 VQSMKEGTLTLTA
+591 VQAMSEGGTLTLKA
-604 RRDDEMILAEVRDQ
+604 RRDGETILSEVLDQ

-636 TKGDEG
+636 TKSDKG

-675 LRLPAAAAKPDRR
+675 LRLPALVAKPDRR
-688 ADAELT
+688 EEMT
-694 A
+694 P

>member
-1 MRRWLRRTQCR
+1 M
-12 DGALPISRCPGRANA
+12 S
-27 ASGDAAG
+27 
-34 RVFTRPILMT
+34 

-50 LAITSLFTALVVG
+50 LAITTLFTALVVG
-63 FSWFYLS
+63 FSWVYLS
-70 QLLRQRLVWADE
+70 QLLRQRLLWADE
-82 TASQITNSLEY
+82 TASQLNSSLEY
-93 AASKAVPDLTS
+93 TASKAVPDLTS
-104 TRVDTNNPKAMRAAI
+104 TRVNTSNPKAMRAAV
-119 TNYLQ
+119 TNQLQ
-124 TDPNLN
+124 TDASLN

-140 RIIYDAAITDPN
+140 RIVYDAAVVDPS
-152 GVAILDTNPALN
+152 GVAILDTNSAMN
-164 AKPVPQRPSLAVL
+164 GKPVPVRPRLADL
-177 RDAGFRRQLRLLY
+177 RDASFRRQLRLLY
-190 SPGTVYD
+190 GPATVYD
-197 VSIGLQLDGHE
+197 ASIGLELDKQI
-208 FGGVR
+208 FGSVH

-226 PKLQQAAFFSVVAIF
+226 PKLQQAGFFCVVAIF
-241 CSLVLAAVVSN
+241 CSLVLAAAVSN
-252 FALGPLKA
+252 VALGPLRV

-272 LLPDEETS
+272 LLPAEQSGSE
-280 AGDEVGLVSLK
+280 DEVGLVSLK

-297 QIRDTN
+297 QIHDTN
-303 EIFSALKDNVEQVM
+303 QIFSALKDNVEQVM

-350 ILGRTVEDIFSDGT
+350 ILGRTAQEIFSDGT

-373 FQKQRPLAQY
+373 FQKQRPLVQY
-383 EFEAVDGR
+383 EFDAADGR

-402 KGTPIGALL
+402 KGTSIGALL

-421 IEDEIEISRRLSA
+421 IENEIEISRRLSA

-470 TRRHMDIIGNEIH
+470 TRRHMDIIGSEIH

-501 RLEDVDLRK
+501 RLEEVDLRD
-510 ILEDV
+510 ILESV
-515 SMLAAPDAA
+515 AELAAPDAA
-524 RRAVH
+524 RHGVRLV
-529 IVLELPNQELLN
+529 EEF
-541 PELLSPE
+541 
-548 LLSPELSNPELPNP
+548 P
-562 DLPNDDHALIV
+562 DKDGALIV

-591 VQSMKEGTLTLTA
+591 VQAMGEGGTLTLKA
-604 RRDDEMILAEVRDQ
+604 CRDGEMILAEVLDQ

-628 KIFELYYT
+628 KIFELYFT
-636 TKGDEG
+636 TKGDKG

-675 LRLPAAAAKPDRR
+675 LRLPSSSSKPERE
-688 ADAELT
+688 ANEEIT